1 MATKKDDVKKYFVT
15 RIKGN
20 TETVLSEF
28 EDVETAR
35 EEYEKC
41 GKAQKPGNG
50 LICLVKGTLTEGG
63 DISSKGREDLGAYDE
78 WLINLLKS

>member
-20 TETVLSEF
+20 TETVLSKFDDIE
-28 EDVETAR
+28 AAQI
-35 EEYEKC
+35 EYEKR
-41 GKAQKPGNG
+41 GKALKPDNG
-50 LICLVKGTLTEGG
+50 IICLVKGKLTEGG
-63 DISSKGREDLGAYDE
+63 EISSRGREDLGTYDE